1 MGGRVMGGGR
11 MAADVK
17 PLTRHEIARRAAQ
30 DIPDG
35 AVVNLGIGLPTLVS
49 DHLPADRE
57 IVFHSENG
65 VLGVGPA
72 PAPEA
77 IDPDLINATKQPI
90 TLLPGGSF
98 FTHTDAFVMIR
109 GGHVQLALLGAF
121 QVSQTGDLANWR
133 TDDDRFSPAVGGAMD
148 LAVGAREIRVLM
160 EHTTRDGRPRI
171 LRQCTYPLT
180 AVGVVRRIYTGL
192 AVLDVAEAGMLVRE
206 MRPGLTLAALQA
218 VTEAALTLAEDCGPL
233 ERPAMEPAPTG

>member
-1 MGGRVMGGGR
+1 MED
-11 MAADVK
+11 AAMTAVT
-17 PLTRHEIARRAAQ
+17 PLTRHQIARRAAR

-72 PAPEA
+72 PAPDDV
-77 IDPDLINATKQPI
+77 DPDLINATKQPI
-90 TLLPGGSF
+90 TLVPGGSF
-98 FTHTDAFVMIR
+98 FTHSDAFVMIR

-121 QVSQTGDLANWR
+121 QVSEAGDLANWR

-160 EHTTRDGRPRI
+160 EHTTRDGKPRI
-171 LRQCTYPLT
+171 LRRCTYPLT

-192 AVLDVAEAGMLVRE
+192 AVLDVTESGMLVRE
-206 MRPGLTLAALQA
+206 MRPGLDIEALQR
-218 VTEAALTLAEDCGPL
+218 VTEAPLTLADDCVALDVPGPAGS
-233 ERPAMEPAPTG
+233 R